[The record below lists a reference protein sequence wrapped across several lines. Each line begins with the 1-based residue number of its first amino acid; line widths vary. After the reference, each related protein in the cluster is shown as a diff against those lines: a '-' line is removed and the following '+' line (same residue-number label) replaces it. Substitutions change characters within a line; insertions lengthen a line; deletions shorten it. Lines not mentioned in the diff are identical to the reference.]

1 MFQFSEQFDLKKY
14 DISFSSIGS
23 FFLIEF
29 LKTTAL
35 SCIFSEF
42 AGMLFQNVGLLIEI
56 LYIELLNLNDGI
68 LSLTVEK
75 FLDTYELVYRTCV
88 EISLVLF
95 EIRF

>member
-42 AGMLFQNVGLLIEI
+42 VGMLFQNVGLLIEI

-75 FLDTYELVYRTCV
+75 FLDTYELVYGTCV